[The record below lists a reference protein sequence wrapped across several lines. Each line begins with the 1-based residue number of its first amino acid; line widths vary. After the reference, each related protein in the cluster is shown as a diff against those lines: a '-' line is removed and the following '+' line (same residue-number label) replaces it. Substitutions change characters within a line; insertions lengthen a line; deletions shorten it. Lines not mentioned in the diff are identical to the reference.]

1 VDSPIKIKN
10 IVKQNYGKIA
20 LSKTS
25 CCVTGSCCSSAD
37 VAKNAGYT
45 AEELAKLDDANL
57 GLGCGNP
64 TALSSL
70 KAGEIVLDL
79 GSGGGIDCL
88 IAAKKVGNSGR
99 VIGIDMTPEMI
110 QLAKENAKKLNFQ
123 NVEFILGDIE
133 RIPVEDNTVDVVIS
147 NCVINLSLNKE
158 QVFKEI
164 YRVLKNSG
172 RMAISD
178 IVLNGTLPEEIKNSE
193 LAYIGCIAGA
203 VQKEYYISL
212 IYNTGFHD
220 VTIVKECAY
229 NTIYES
235 KELKV
240 DDVHVSNFKNYS
252 DVIKSISIV
261 AWK

>member
-37 VAKNAGYT
+37 VAKNAGYS
-45 AEELAKLDDANL
+45 ADELAKLDDANL

-79 GSGGGIDCL
+79 GSGAGIDCF
-88 IAAKKVGNSGR
+88 IAAKKVGDSGR

-110 QLAKENAKKLNFQ
+110 QLAKENAKKLKFH

-133 RIPVEDNTVDVVIS
+133 HIPVEDNTVDIVIS
-147 NCVINLSLNKE
+147 NCVINLASNKE
-158 QVFKEI
+158 QVFNEA
-164 YRVLKNSG
+164 YRVLKSGG

-178 IVLNGTLPEEIKNSE
+178 IVLNGTLPEEIENSE
-193 LAYIGCIAGA
+193 LAYAGCIAGA
-203 VQKEYYISL
+203 VQKEYYISS
-212 IYNTGFHD
+212 IYNAGFKN
-220 VTIVKECAY
+220 VTIINERAY
-229 NTIYES
+229 NTIFDN
-235 KELKV
+235 KELKI
-240 DDVHVSNFKNYS
+240 DDVQVSNLKNYS